1 MCNQASDL
9 WQQLELAPELK
20 SDLRDIVDWGRK
32 WLVDF
37 KAGITQLILFDQSN
51 NTGSINVKFDGFV
64 LEEKSSFK
72 MLGLAFSSKL
82 DWGSYIITIAKTA

>member
-20 SDLRDIVDWGRK
+20 SDLRDIVDWGRQ
-32 WLVDF
+32 WPVDS
-37 KAGITQLILFDQSN
+37 KAGITQLTLFDQSN
-51 NTGSINVKFDGFV
+51 NTGSINVKIDGFV
-64 LEEKSSFK
+64 LGEKSSFK

>member
-1 MCNQASDL
+1 MCNQAFDL

-51 NTGSINVKFDGFV
+51 NIGSINVKIDRFV

-72 MLGLAFSSKL
+72 MLGLAFSCKL
-82 DWGSYIITIAKTA
+82 DWGSYTITIAKTA

>member
-9 WQQLELAPELK
+9 CQQLELAPELK

-51 NTGSINVKFDGFV
+51 NIGSINVKIDGFV

-72 MLGLAFSSKL
+72 MLGLAFSCKL
-82 DWGSYIITIAKTA
+82 DWGSYTITIAKTA